1 MVAITGSHLF
11 PIDFE
16 RRENGRLSEAT
27 MTSLNLIQEF
37 ADGQLLVREM
47 AHRINNEFAS
57 AISLVSRTAAR
68 TNNQEVKLALAG
80 VADHLHSYAR
90 VHRALQMPSQIEPVN
105 ASDYMR
111 SLCQSISQSKLG
123 YRGIELVYVES
134 PVQLSS
140 ERCWKL
146 GMIVSELVTNAARHA
161 FGEGGGTIRVELSA
175 VEASIECRVID
186 NGAVQ
191 GQIRPGQ
198 GTRIIEALVRGL
210 DGEVTRIFGPNGTT
224 STVVFPR
231 RP

>member
-1 MVAITGSHLF
+1 LL

-16 RRENGRLSEAT
+16 SRENSRMSEAT
-27 MTSLNLIQEF
+27 MTSLNSIEEF

-57 AISLVSRTAAR
+57 AISLVSLTAAR

-90 VHRALQMPSQIEPVN
+90 VHRALQMPSQIESVN

-111 SLCQSISQSKLG
+111 SLCQSIGQSKLG
-123 YRGIELVYVES
+123 YRGIELVYVGT

-175 VEASIECRVID
+175 IGTSVECRVID
-186 NGAVQ
+186 NGGVR

-210 DGEVTRIFGPNGTT
+210 DGEVTQIFGPNGTT
-224 STVVFPR
+224 STVVFAQ